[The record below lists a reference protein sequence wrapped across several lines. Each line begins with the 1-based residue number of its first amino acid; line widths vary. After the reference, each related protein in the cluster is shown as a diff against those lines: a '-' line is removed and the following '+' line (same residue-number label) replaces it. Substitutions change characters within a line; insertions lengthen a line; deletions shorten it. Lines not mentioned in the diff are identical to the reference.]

1 MKKIYFL
8 ILVMLTGVWL
18 MLVAYAATAQGSLS
32 PGQTKKIDQLFEQY
46 NQSGSPGYALG
57 IIKNN
62 QLVYQK
68 GYGYANLEY
77 DIPMT
82 DSAMFYIG
90 SMAKQFTAAALLILE
105 QDGKLDFEKEVRHYL
120 PEFPQYKYPIK
131 VSHLVHHTSGIRE
144 TNSLQLF
151 QGIQS
156 GFEEVFDTDDLYQ
169 LVLNQKELNF
179 KPGQQYRYSSGGYA
193 VLARIVEKIS
203 GKSFR
208 QFAKEHIFEPL
219 QMHNTFVCDNHH
231 EVVKNRVVSYW
242 PLGKNKW
249 ERRSQIF
256 DAYGDGGVIT
266 CVKDLVK
273 WDQAFYEDKLGV
285 KNFAQKMYQKGKLNN
300 GKFIFYARALD
311 VFEHKGRQMIV
322 HNGGM
327 LGFRVDMG
335 RFPEEKL
342 TIIALAN
349 SAYSHPTGKIREI
362 ADILLPVA
370 KNDVTKQS
378 KTPVKAVKIANPS
391 KLATCEG
398 YYWSHDMNGFRHIAY
413 RDGKLYWDS
422 GNPKQSIPLKPLGD
436 WKFNLGDYDVSIIF
450 RPKQQTMQVR
460 YGGMNDQEYL
470 FEKYDPTPP
479 ATFDEVRK
487 YVGKYYSE
495 ELQTTY
501 HFYIKA
507 GKLYFRINRG
517 KEQPLFPKPKNSRVV
532 WNSKKMV
539 WIGFGEIKFDVNKK
553 GTVKGLVIG
562 DSRVKGVYFKK
573 LE

>member
-8 ILVMLTGVWL
+8 ILMGVWL
-18 MLVAYAATAQGSLS
+18 MLAAYAVTAQGSLN
-32 PGQTKKIDQLFEQY
+32 PDQTKKIDQLFKQY
-46 NQSGSPGYALG
+46 NQPGSPGYALG

-105 QDGKLDFEKEVRHYL
+105 EAGKLDFEKEVRHYL
-120 PEFPQYKYPIK
+120 PEFPQYKHPIK
-131 VSHLVHHTSGIRE
+131 VSHLVHHISGIRE

-193 VLARIVEKIS
+193 VLAKIVEKIS

-208 QFAKEHIFEPL
+208 QFAKERIFEPL
-219 QMHNTFVCDNHH
+219 QMHHTFVCDNHR

-242 PLGKNKW
+242 PVGKNKW

-300 GKFIFYARALD
+300 SKSIFYARALD

-370 KNDVTKQS
+370 NNNITKQS
-378 KTPVKAVKIANPS
+378 KVPAKAVKIANPS
-391 KLATCEG
+391 KLAAYEG

-422 GNPKQSIPLKPLGD
+422 GNPKQGVPLKPLGG
-436 WKFNLGDYDVSIIF
+436 WMFNLGDYDVSVTF
-450 RPKQQTMQVR
+450 QPKQQTMKVR
-460 YGGMNDQEYL
+460 YGGMNDQEYI
-470 FEKYDPTPP
+470 FQKYDPTPP
-479 ATFDEVRK
+479 TALAELRK
-487 YVGKYYSE
+487 YVGEYYSD

-501 HFYIKA
+501 HFYIKE

-517 KEQPLFPKPKNSRVV
+517 KEQPLFPKTQTSRVV
-532 WNSKKMV
+532 WNSKQMV

-553 GTVKGLVIG
+553 GAVKGLAIG

-573 LE
+573 QE